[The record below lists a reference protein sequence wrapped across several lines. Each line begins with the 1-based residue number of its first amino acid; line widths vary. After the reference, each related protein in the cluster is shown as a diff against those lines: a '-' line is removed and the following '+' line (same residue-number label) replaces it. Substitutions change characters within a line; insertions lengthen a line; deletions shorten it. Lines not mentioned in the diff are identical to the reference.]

1 MAELKKRDLF
11 KQMEDP
17 YKIVM
22 FYLVAQVKF
31 GNASSL
37 SKSVIRTVEDYL
49 WFKVSLFVRFIC
61 ELLLPLDKL
70 KL

>member
-22 FYLVAQVKF
+22 LYLVAQVNF

-49 WFKVSLFVRFIC
+49 WFKVSLFVRLYASFSFS
-61 ELLLPLDKL
+61 L